1 MAEVVVVDNYD
12 SFTWN
17 LVHLIGPL
25 VHRIRVVR
33 NDETTAEALL
43 DEAPDA
49 IVLSPG
55 PCTPNE
61 AGICL
66 DVVREVGRS
75 IPIFGVCLGMQAIG
89 QAFGGEV
96 VRAPLPMHGK
106 VSTVAHWGRSVFRGI
121 NGSFQATRYHSLVV
135 ARDTCPGDLDVTAET
150 DGLIMGLAHRD
161 LPIHG
166 VQFHP
171 ESVLSENGG
180 RIIRNFLELAAAW
193 NREKRDKAAPA
204 VH

>member
-121 NGSFQATRYHSLVV
+121 NGSFAVPFTGRGPRHLPG
-135 ARDTCPGDLDVTAET
+135 RPRCHRGGRRPDHGTCPSRPADSWRAVPPRERPVRERRAHHTQLPRAGG
-150 DGLIMGLAHRD
+150 GLEPR
-161 LPIHG
+161 
-166 VQFHP
+166 
-171 ESVLSENGG
+171 
-180 RIIRNFLELAAAW
+180 
-193 NREKRDKAAPA
+193 KA
-204 VH
+204 